1 MTSAVIVGMG
11 SLGQGQG
18 HRTIKGRKSLFP
30 QCKISIGSKPGSI
43 KHRALKVCVQHKLI
57 SYDRSNG
64 ATYITK
70 CTHSQ
75 VSDFNYKALSLVHTA
90 QCTHSQVSDFNYKA
104 LSLVH
109 TAQCTHSQV
118 SDFNYNALSLV
129 HTAQCTHSQV
139 SDFNYNALSL
149 VHTAQ
154 CTNEENEK
162 KIQNT
167 QQRKI
172 KEKIIIITRTFI
184 TDVKS

>member
-11 SLGQGQG
+11 SLGQGQGQG

-109 TAQCTHSQV
+109 TAQCT
-118 SDFNYNALSLV
+118 
-129 HTAQCTHSQV
+129 
-139 SDFNYNALSL
+139 
-149 VHTAQ
+149 
-154 CTNEENEK
+154 NEENEK

-172 KEKIIIITRTFI
+172 KEKKIIIITRIFLNRCKVI
-184 TDVKS
+184 TSQAVVQEFRCTKIQIYFYKQ